1 MKLCQNNK
9 KFKNLKN
16 ILDYIDNNF
25 KFVSKM
31 FSNCLKQ
38 NPHRHANTHAQTQI
52 QNTHTDVHV
61 HTQKKYKTNRK
72 RHTTQ
77 HKHTDLK

>member
-38 NPHRHANTHAQTQI
+38 NPHRHANTHAQT
-52 QNTHTDVHV
+52 
-61 HTQKKYKTNRK
+61 
-72 RHTTQ
+72 
-77 HKHTDLK
+77 

>member
-38 NPHRHANTHAQTQI
+38 NPHRHTRKKNTQQTER
-52 QNTHTDVHV
+52 D
-61 HTQKKYKTNRK
+61 
-72 RHTTQ
+72 TQ
-77 HKHTDLK
+77 HNTNTQT